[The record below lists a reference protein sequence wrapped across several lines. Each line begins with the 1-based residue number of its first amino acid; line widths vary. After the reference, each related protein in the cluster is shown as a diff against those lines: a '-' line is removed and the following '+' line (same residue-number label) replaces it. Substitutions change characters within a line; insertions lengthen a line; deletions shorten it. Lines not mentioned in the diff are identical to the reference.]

1 MSSVRY
7 LIVGNGVAGTTA
19 AASIRKIDGDG
30 QITVLSE
37 EAYPFYTKIRLPEY
51 LSGELDKQKLII
63 RKSDWYRE
71 LNIELF
77 LNTVVSGI
85 DTDKK
90 MVLTSG
96 GTMPYDRLLLA
107 TGGVSFVPPI
117 QGADKKGVFTLRTL
131 ADAIAI
137 RASAQPA
144 NKRVLLIGGGV
155 LGLEAGNGLRKAGHT
170 IAVAEVFPRL
180 LPKQMDHEGASIL
193 LSQMEQ
199 FGFRFYLGAHSK
211 EIIGNNTAKGLLLN
225 DGTRIDCDMV
235 IISAGVRPKAVLAQ
249 ALGLKIEKGVIVDD
263 RMSTGIPDVYA
274 AGDLIQH
281 SGIFYGLWPAAE
293 EQGEVAGI
301 NMAGGNAFYHGT
313 PISNRL
319 KVLGIDL
326 VSAGDIDADGNK
338 ESIVLKDR
346 SSFIYKKLVL
356 DQNRIVG
363 TILYGDI
370 KDNRKILN
378 AIGNKTDISSIK
390 KDLEQWNMEKL

>member
-51 LSGELDKQKLII
+51 LSGELDKQKLIV

-85 DTDKK
+85 DHDKK

-96 GTMPYDRLLLA
+96 GSMPYDRLLLA

-117 QGADKKGVFTLRTL
+117 PGADKKGVFTLRTL

-137 RASAQPA
+137 RAFAQSA

-170 IAVAEVFPRL
+170 ITVAEVFPRL
-180 LPKQMDHEGASIL
+180 LPRQMDHEGASIL
-193 LSQMEQ
+193 QSQMEQ
-199 FGFRFYLGAHSK
+199 FGFRFHLGAHSK
-211 EIIGNNTAKGLLLN
+211 EIIGNDTAEGLLLN

-235 IISAGVRPKAVLAQ
+235 IISAGVRPKSVLAQ
-249 ALGLKIEKGVIVDD
+249 VLGLKIEKGVIVDD

-281 SGIFYGLWPAAE
+281 SGVFYGLWPAAE
-293 EQGEVAGI
+293 KQGEVAGI
-301 NMAGGNAFYHGT
+301 NMAGGHALYHGT

-319 KVLGIDL
+319 KVVGIDL
-326 VSAGDIDADGNK
+326 VAAGDIDADGGK
-338 ESIVLKDR
+338 ESIVFKDR

-356 DQNRIVG
+356 DQNRIIG

-370 KDNRKILN
+370 NDTRRILN

-390 KDLEQWNMEKL
+390 KDLEQWNMGKL